1 VPERV
6 RKIAIVTIAIGL
18 VWFAISV
25 AWAVR
30 PQTDSVPVG
39 IDKSVEPAGKPL
51 SVDVQCNGAFD
62 ATARDGGLPTL
73 PAQPAGAPA
82 LEFQREP
89 CELVH
94 SDARL
99 VLAINTVVLL
109 LLLGGSTAVLT
120 SRPRRVFGAQ
130 ASA

>member
-1 VPERV
+1 M
-6 RKIAIVTIAIGL
+6 
-18 VWFAISV
+18 WFAISV

-30 PQTDSVPVG
+30 PHTDSVPVG
-39 IDKSVEPAGKPL
+39 IDKSVEPAGVPL

-62 ATARDGGLPTL
+62 ATARYGELPVL

-94 SDARL
+94 RDARL
-99 VLAINTVVLL
+99 VLAIDTVFLL
-109 LLLGGSTAVLT
+109 LLLGGSAAVLT